1 MPIGWVEIVS
11 LIFYIA
17 IIALVVWLIR
27 WMIGIRED
35 VAGIRRQLEKRAA
48 MDDQDRTEETAMLD
62 DSFYTDQELAGLNEW
77 IQIENDRLPQDPFTF
92 WFIKLKSSSPELID
106 LVMEPLA
113 TLLGN
118 RSLPALPGVTGES
131 RITTTLFRHDRGLK
145 ARLMYFKAA
154 VDSQDGSVSMT
165 GHKATD

>member
-1 MPIGWVEIVS
+1 M
-11 LIFYIA
+11 
-17 IIALVVWLIR
+17 
-27 WMIGIRED
+27 
-35 VAGIRRQLEKRAA
+35 
-48 MDDQDRTEETAMLD
+48 D

-106 LVMEPLA
+106 LVTEPRE
-113 TLLGN
+113 TLLGS
-118 RSLPALPGVTGES
+118 RSLPALPGVTETS

-165 GHKATD
+165 GHKASDSD